1 MLIIGE
7 LLNSTRK
14 EVKEALKTKDEATIQ
29 RLAREQVEAGADIL
43 DINTATS
50 MDKEIDDLKWVIGL
64 IHDEVGEVRLSIDTP
79 NPKAMAVGLELCR
92 TRPVINSINNDP
104 ELQQELIPLIKG
116 CDADII
122 GLTIGAKKGIPK
134 TVAERLQEAEQ
145 MVTTLEGAQVDLN
158 RLYID
163 PLVLPIGS
171 DQTQAS
177 FAIDAIREIKNR
189 YGSRGVKT
197 STGLTNASFG
207 LPNRSLLNQAFLAM
221 LLEAGLDM
229 SIIDPT
235 DEGMKNTLRASEALL
250 GIDAHCVKYIR
261 YIRSKKE

>member
-14 EVKEALKTKDEATIQ
+14 EIKEALKTKDEAVIR
-29 RLAREQVEAGADIL
+29 RLAREQVAAGADVL
-43 DINTATS
+43 DVNAATS

-79 NPKAMAVGLELCR
+79 NPKAMATGLELCR

-104 ELQQELIPLIKG
+104 ELQQELIPLAKG

-122 GLTIGAKKGIPK
+122 GLTMGAKKGMPK
-134 TVAERLQEAEQ
+134 TVAERLHEAEQ
-145 MVTTLEGAQVDLN
+145 LVATLGEAQVDLH

-163 PLVLPIGS
+163 PLILPIGS
-171 DQTQAS
+171 DQAQAS
-177 FAIDAIREIKNR
+177 FAIDTIREIKNR

-197 STGLTNASFG
+197 STGLTNVSFG

-229 SIIDPT
+229 AIIDPR
-235 DEGMKNTLRASEALL
+235 DEGMKNILRASEALS
-250 GIDAHCVKYIR
+250 GVDAHCVKYIR
-261 YIRSKKE
+261 YIRSKRG